1 MLAVTNH
8 GISQAII
15 NDAFNAQKEFFSLP
29 LQAKNSIASD
39 INNRGY
45 TATSEETLDP
55 ENQTSGDTK
64 EGIYY
69 GREVAAD
76 SEEAKKPLHGPNQWP
91 SEELVPGYRQRT
103 ETYFAAVKALAER

>member
-1 MLAVTNH
+1 M
-8 GISQAII
+8 
-15 NDAFNAQKEFFSLP
+15 
-29 LQAKNSIASD
+29 
-39 INNRGY
+39 
-45 TATSEETLDP
+45 SEETLDP

-103 ETYFAAVKALAER
+103 DTYFAAVKALAER